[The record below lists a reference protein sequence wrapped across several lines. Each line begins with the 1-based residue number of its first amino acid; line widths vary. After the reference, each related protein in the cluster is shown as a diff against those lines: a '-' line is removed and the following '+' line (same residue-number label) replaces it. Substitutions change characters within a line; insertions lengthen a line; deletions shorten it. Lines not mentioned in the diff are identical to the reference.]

1 MTRRHGNP
9 SRCAAGLALAV
20 TLLLAACGHEV
31 TPTDRYDMPEE
42 IPVPTMLVVRPAVFG
57 PYLTWD
63 TPDSDFVVVAGW
75 HVYRRRPDG
84 DERRLTTTPL
94 QMRQYQD
101 PDTPQVGQTFYW
113 VTAESRGGV
122 ESLPTPTVRFLWDD
136 QPPLP
141 PTGLRAEASPG
152 VVALLWDRGLEFD
165 LAGYR
170 IDRDGVEIGLAGDP
184 AMPAY
189 IDRSVAPGATYVYAI
204 RAVDFSGLVSEPG
217 IGVSVTIPPS
227 TPQRIE

>member
-1 MTRRHGNP
+1 MKRTN
-9 SRCAAGLALAV
+9 GLAPLLA
-20 TLLLAACGHEV
+20 LFLAACGHEV
-31 TPTDRYDMPEE
+31 QPTEQYDMPEE

-63 TPDSDFVVVAGW
+63 TPDSDFVIVAGW

-84 DERRLTTTPL
+84 DERRLTTEPL
-94 QMRQYQD
+94 VMRQYQD

-136 QPPLP
+136 QPPMP
-141 PTGLRAEASPG
+141 PTGLTAQASTEL
-152 VVALLWDRGLEFD
+152 VALRWQTGLEFD

-170 IDRDGVEIGLAGDP
+170 VERDEIEIGIVGDP
-184 AMPAY
+184 AMPAF
-189 IDRSVAPGATYVYAI
+189 IDRDVTPGATYVYSL
-204 RAVDFSGLVSEPG
+204 RAVDFSGRVSEPG
-217 IGVSVTIPPS
+217 QGVTVTIPLA
-227 TPQRIE
+227 QRIE

>member
-1 MTRRHGNP
+1 LKRATR
-9 SRCAAGLALAV
+9 LAPLLA
-20 TLLLAACGHEV
+20 LLLAACGHEV
-31 TPTDRYDMPEE
+31 QPTEQYDMPEE

-63 TPDSDFVVVAGW
+63 TPDSDFVIVAGW

-84 DERRLTTTPL
+84 DERRLTTEPL
-94 QMRQYQD
+94 VMRQYQD

-136 QPPLP
+136 QPPMP
-141 PTGLRAEASPG
+141 PTGLTAQASTEL
-152 VVALLWDRGLEFD
+152 VALRWQTGLEFD

-170 IDRDGVEIGLAGDP
+170 VERDESKSA
-184 AMPAY
+184 
-189 IDRSVAPGATYVYAI
+189 SSAI
-204 RAVDFSGLVSEPG
+204 RPCQ
-217 IGVSVTIPPS
+217 PS
-227 TPQRIE
+227 SIATSRPAPRMCTRFARSIFRDA